1 MTPPPPPL
9 EATVDATAPFAG
21 AVAIGAPA
29 RARSRA
35 RAGFGWRSLLAV
47 AGPGWLVAVGYIDPG
62 NWATDVGAGSAYGFG
77 LLWVVAGASLAAM
90 VLQVLAARLG
100 LATGKDLATLSAESS
115 PLWSRVGQWLLAEA
129 AICACDLA
137 ELIGAAIALKLLF
150 HLPII
155 LGVALTAVDSLAF
168 LALQKAGRRRHDI
181 AVAALVVVVAG
192 CLGADLVMAHP
203 DWRRALEGME
213 PSSAS
218 LAAPGALYMA
228 MGIVGATV
236 MPHNLYLHSFLMR
249 GRGTAG
255 PRREAAAAAAI
266 DTCIALAFALV
277 LNAAILIL
285 AASVLSALAHGHAAQ
300 IQDAYRLLAPTLG
313 PLAAAL
319 FAVALLA
326 AGQSATVT
334 ATLAGQAVMQGF
346 VQLKLDPWAR
356 KLLTRLLALGPALF
370 FAARWGEHG
379 LDRLLIG
386 SQVLLGLQLPFAV
399 IPLLRLTS
407 DRRRMGELTSPR
419 WLAAVAWAI
428 AATIV
433 CLSLAMLAGAMTG

>member
-1 MTPPPPPL
+1 
-9 EATVDATAPFAG
+9 
-21 AVAIGAPA
+21 
-29 RARSRA
+29 
-35 RAGFGWRSLLAV
+35 
-47 AGPGWLVAVGYIDPG
+47 
-62 NWATDVGAGSAYGFG
+62 
-77 LLWVVAGASLAAM
+77 
-90 VLQVLAARLG
+90 
-100 LATGKDLATLSAESS
+100 
-115 PLWSRVGQWLLAEA
+115 
-129 AICACDLA
+129 
-137 ELIGAAIALKLLF
+137 
-150 HLPII
+150 
-155 LGVALTAVDSLAF
+155 
-168 LALQKAGRRRHDI
+168 
-181 AVAALVVVVAG
+181 
-192 CLGADLVMAHP
+192 
-203 DWRRALEGME
+203 
-213 PSSAS
+213 
-218 LAAPGALYMA
+218 MA

-249 GRGTAG
+249 GRATAG
-255 PRREAAAAAAI
+255 PRRKAAAAAAI

-277 LNAAILIL
+277 LNAAILML
-285 AASVLSALAHGHAAQ
+285 AASVLSASAHGHAAQ